1 MEYSYAV
8 LKIIMA
14 DIKAISNNIVIEYT
28 TKNKSEW
35 GNPKNNSYFYDQAED
50 KIKFKTY
57 NGAVINQNEVT
68 EAEVIID
75 GEVVLKP
82 LEVLATIDSNSS
94 LHFLLEQLVEEQK
107 ETNRLLKKIY
117 Q

>member
-1 MEYSYAV
+1 ME
-8 LKIIMA
+8 KIT
-14 DIKAISNNIVIEYT
+14 AINNNIVIEYT
-28 TKNKSEW
+28 TKDRSEW
-35 GNPKNNSYFYDQAED
+35 DKPKNNSYFYDKSED

-68 EAEVIID
+68 EAEVVID

-94 LHFLLEQLVEEQK
+94 LFFLFEQLLEEQR
-107 ETNRLLKKIY
+107 ETNKLLKKIY